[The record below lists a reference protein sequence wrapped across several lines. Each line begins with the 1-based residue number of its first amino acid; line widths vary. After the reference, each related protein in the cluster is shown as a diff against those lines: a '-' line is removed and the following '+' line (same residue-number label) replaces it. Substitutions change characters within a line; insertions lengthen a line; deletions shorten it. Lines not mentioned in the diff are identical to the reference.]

1 MELEIRKEV
10 FEMKG
15 LKKAITVISIIMVSV
30 VSIGAYASAAD
41 VDIAQNVNLFVENN
55 PML

>member
-1 MELEIRKEV
+1 MGLEIRKEV
-10 FEMKG
+10 SEMKG
-15 LKKAITVISIIMVSV
+15 LKKAITVISIIIVSV